1 MSYPHQ
7 APEFRPAAVPARRPA
22 SVTLAAVV
30 LALMTLGAVAY
41 AVTALLALGG
51 TVDRFRA
58 AAGTG
63 ADADDISAMVTLLRV
78 GTIVSAM
85 VTVLVGLV
93 LVGLAVGLLAGRRGA
108 QLSTWVVSGLGLL
121 GGCCTLA
128 ALVGQRAAPLEVG
141 DPGLL
146 PLLGEAYPAWWL
158 PVNAGLSVAQL
169 LGYLVVAVL
178 LALPAA
184 HRWFGAHRPA
194 QPAAPPQNPY
204 HLRPPQGARPPEWK
218 ESR

>member
-1 MSYPHQ
+1 M
-7 APEFRPAAVPARRPA
+7 AA
-22 SVTLAAVV
+22 TV

-51 TVDRFRA
+51 TVDRFRTA
-58 AAGTG
+58 ADGTG
-63 ADADDISAMVTLLRV
+63 AATDDVDTVVTLVRA

-93 LVGLAVGLLAGRRGA
+93 LVGLAAGLLAARPVARV
-108 QLSTWVVSGLGLL
+108 STWVVSGLGLL

-128 ALVGQRAAPLEVG
+128 ALVGQRAAPLKVG
-141 DPGLL
+141 DAGLL

-158 PVNAGLSVAQL
+158 PVNAGLSVAQM

-178 LALPAA
+178 LVLPASNS
-184 HRWFGAHRPA
+184 WFGARRPA
-194 QPAAPPQNPY
+194 RPAEPPENPY
-204 HLRPPQGARPPEWK
+204 GLHLPQGSRPPE
-218 ESR
+218 